1 MTAISAHPFPCPSLP
16 GLAAAAAVALAAL
29 GLHHWLPVDALI
41 LVILIGAGIR
51 SVKPQMEGLET
62 GIHLAAKRPLELAVM
77 LLGATLDSRALL
89 AAGPG
94 LLAGIA
100 LLVGL
105 SLVIGYGIG
114 RLCGLGQRLALLV
127 ACGNSICGNSAI
139 AAAAPVVAASEQEVA
154 TALTFTALLGVGTV
168 LLLPLALFLP
178 GMGELRYGVLAGLTV
193 YAVPQV
199 AAATAMTGTLSLHM
213 ATLVKLSRVV
223 MLGPVTLGLTLLHR
237 HHGRAG
243 QDRPPL
249 LPWFIIGFAA
259 LAGLRAAGLVPEM
272 LAAPVGTAAHLLTLW
287 AMAALGLSI
296 NLRGLASGGG
306 RVLAAAALSLLALM
320 GMSLGLIWILQPA

>member
-1 MTAISAHPFPCPSLP
+1 MFIASARPHPLPHLP

-29 GLHHWLPVDALI
+29 GLHEWLRLDALI
-41 LVILIGAGIR
+41 LAILIGAGIR
-51 SVKPQMEGLET
+51 SVKPQMGALEP

-77 LLGATLDSRALL
+77 LLGATLDSRAML

-100 LLVGL
+100 LLVGV

-139 AAAAPVVAASEQEVA
+139 AATAPVVDASEAEVA
-154 TALTFTALLGVGTV
+154 AALTFTALLGIGAV
-168 LLLPLALFLP
+168 LLLPLALLLP

-213 ATLVKLSRVV
+213 ATMVKLARVV
-223 MLGPVTLGLTLLHR
+223 MLGPVTLVLALLHR
-237 HHGRAG
+237 RAG
-243 QDRPPL
+243 LPSQGRPPL
-249 LPWFIIGFAA
+249 LPWFIVGFAA
-259 LAGLRAAGLVPEM
+259 LAGLRAGGFVPDA
-272 LAAPVGTAAHLLTLW
+272 LAVPLGTVAHLLTLW

-306 RVLAAAALSLLALM
+306 RLLAAAGLSLLALLAL
-320 GMSLGLIWILQPA
+320 SFGLIWIVRP